1 MSLLSYYMRNTSF
14 RNSSQW
20 SSAGTEKYLLVFLI
34 FLTIYIISTH
44 ILYNF
49 VVHSFDGVTTRSRR
63 GSTVQPIAHSTHVLL
78 SG

>member
-1 MSLLSYYMRNTSF
+1 MEFSWHR
-14 RNSSQW
+14 
-20 SSAGTEKYLLVFLI
+20 KYLLVFLI